1 MTPLSPKRTLDIQMK
16 DKGNKKKQKENRKI
30 NKNVLVGKS
39 AVEKQQTNSTS
50 LQEMLNQKAFVNQ
63 T

>member
-1 MTPLSPKRTLDIQMK
+1 MIEVSDL
-16 DKGNKKKQKENRKI
+16 KKKQKENRKI

-50 LQEMLNQKAFVNQ
+50 LQEMLN
-63 T
+63 